1 MLGVDV
7 HAMGLEVVEVGACR
21 YAVNSGVPPVGLGG
35 YVGLVVYATPCAVVD
50 GEVAVFEAIIFQQS
64 TDDKAVV
71 GTVAIGCDEVGVGES
86 GVTVVTIPIDVEV
99 VVDGAVA
106 ARLVDGV
113 VDIVCYGVVEEGV
126 ENKPGQQVV
135 GDGVVDGRVAT
146 WDDMKDEGDDAVLAM
161 AASEVEVSLTL
172 MKEPCGVVL
181 YG

>member
-1 MLGVDV
+1 M
-7 HAMGLEVVEVGACR
+7 
-21 YAVNSGVPPVGLGG
+21 
-35 YVGLVVYATPCAVVD
+35 
-50 GEVAVFEAIIFQQS
+50 
-64 TDDKAVV
+64 
-71 GTVAIGCDEVGVGES
+71 
-86 GVTVVTIPIDVEV
+86 VTIPIDVEV

-135 GDGVVDGRVAT
+135 GDGVVDGRVAI